1 MQGGSAKG
9 SIKSIIEQVLAIRL
23 SAGVES
29 QDSRREARRLGVKDC
44 FQGGSIILARKRQYN
59 GASRDL
65 GGGAVGRPLKS
76 VHKAARDTL
85 QPVGKDSLRQT
96 ALIVVLNPEPKRRG
110 PVIRGFTISRLKCDG
125 NRVQAL
131 RPDTISRR
139 RA

>member
-1 MQGGSAKG
+1 M
-9 SIKSIIEQVLAIRL
+9 
-23 SAGVES
+23 
-29 QDSRREARRLGVKDC
+29 KDC

-65 GGGAVGRPLKS
+65 GGGAIGRPPNS

-85 QPVGKDSLRQT
+85 QPAGKDSLRQT
-96 ALIVVLNPEPKRRG
+96 AQIVVLNPEPKRKG
-110 PVIRGFTISRLKCDG
+110 PVIQGFTISRLKFDG

-131 RPDTISRR
+131 KPGTISRR